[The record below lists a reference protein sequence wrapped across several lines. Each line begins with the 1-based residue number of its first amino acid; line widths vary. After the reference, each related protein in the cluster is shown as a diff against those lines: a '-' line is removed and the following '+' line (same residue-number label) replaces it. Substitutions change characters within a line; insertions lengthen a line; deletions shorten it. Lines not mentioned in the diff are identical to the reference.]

1 MLWSEKF
8 SLPKDLV
15 GICPKCSLPIE
26 LCVCESLA
34 QEEQKITITTDKRKW
49 GKITTVMNF
58 NNFQGA
64 NLKKIA
70 KKAKSYCASGGTVK
84 GNAIEIQGE
93 HRQKLKKFL
102 LSLGYAEENIEII

>member
-1 MLWSEKF
+1 
-8 SLPKDLV
+8 LPKDLV

-34 QEEQKITITTDKRKW
+34 QEDQKITISIDKRKW
-49 GKITTVMNF
+49 GKLTTVINF
-58 NNFQGA
+58 NNFAGA

-84 GNAIEIQGE
+84 GNSIEIQGD
-93 HRQKLKKFL
+93 HRKKMKQFL
-102 LSLGYAEENIEII
+102 EKLGYAEENIDII

>member
-1 MLWSEKF
+1 M
-8 SLPKDLV
+8 PKDLV

-34 QEEQKITITTDKRKW
+34 QEDQKITISIDKRKW
-49 GKITTVMNF
+49 GKLTTVINF
-58 NNFQGA
+58 NNFAGA

-84 GNAIEIQGE
+84 GNSIEIQGD
-93 HRQKLKKFL
+93 HRKKMKQFL
-102 LSLGYAEENIEII
+102 EKLGYAEENIDII